1 MPCRDMDDDIR
12 YVYKEGHDPLYK
24 KRFEGAQVLLNERKK
39 RLDELTDLLCKAGR
53 ARYNKTKIPKEVLQ
67 WWDEH
72 CKIDR
77 ARGEPW

>member
-1 MPCRDMDDDIR
+1 MPCRDPRDDVR
-12 YVYKEGHDPLYK
+12 VVYEKGVDPHFKYEAERLS
-24 KRFEGAQVLLNERKK
+24 KRCA
-39 RLDELTDLLCKAGR
+39 ELTNLLCSAGR
-53 ARYNKTKIPKEVLQ
+53 ARYNKTDIPVAVLK